1 VLKPKAGLHEYV
13 VPPLAFKVV
22 VEPKGTSG
30 KECLDLMK
38 FLDKIPGFVI
48 KETTPNKDMKDEMKD
63 FNFEENKT
71 K

>member
-1 VLKPKAGLHEYV
+1 MAKEVELNIKIDKTG
-13 VPPLAFKVV
+13 KVT

-38 FLDKIPGFVI
+38 FLDKIPGFEVKEI
-48 KETTPNKDMKDEMKD
+48 KPNKDMQDEHKEVL
-63 FNFEENKT
+63 NQESKT

>member
-1 VLKPKAGLHEYV
+1 MAKEVELNIKIGKDG
-13 VPPLAFKVV
+13 KVT

-38 FLDKIPGFVI
+38 FLDKIPGFEVKEI
-48 KETTPNKDMKDEMKD
+48 KPNKDMQDEHKEVI
-63 FNFEENKT
+63 NQESKT

>member
-1 VLKPKAGLHEYV
+1 MAKEVELNIKIDKTG
-13 VPPLAFKVV
+13 KVT

-38 FLDKIPGFVI
+38 FLDEIPGFEVKGI
-48 KETTPNKDMKDEMKD
+48 KPNKDMQ
-63 FNFEENKT
+63 EEHKEVINQESKT